1 MSKKK
6 EKEIDELSRP
16 NAKLFAQYVLE
27 TASLVVLINGENYN
41 ISLDHYTV
49 DLDAL
54 YNDFLMD
61 KWLTSCGDISI
72 KN

>member
-6 EKEIDELSRP
+6 EKEIDEIARP
-16 NAKLFAQYVLE
+16 NAKLFAQYVME
-27 TASLVVLINGENYN
+27 TASFVVNINGENMN
-41 ISLDHYTV
+41 ISLDHFTV

-61 KWLTSCGDISI
+61 KWITNCGEISM